1 MNECLSTI
9 KSSRLSAK
17 FLINTYMKKT
27 LLKIIRLLV
36 PNKTV
41 VIQANITELGP
52 SEFLKER
59 NALITGGTSGIGFAV
74 AKAML
79 RAGANV
85 CITGRTQEKIDVAVG
100 RLQKYIYGNQK
111 VFGQVLDNSNIAN
124 FTSAIID
131 INNRFNCASFDILV
145 NNAGVQDGIFGSTT
159 EEQYDSVLNT
169 NLKGVY
175 FLSQIV
181 ATNMKNNNVCGNIL
195 NIASVSSIRPATS
208 PYMLSKWGIKGL
220 TKGLAKMLI
229 PYGITVNAIAPG
241 ATATPML
248 GRGNDN
254 LHNPNN
260 PMGRMTTVEEIANM
274 AVVLVSDMGR
284 SVVGDVIYMTGG
296 AGTITYDD
304 LTYNF

>member
-1 MNECLSTI
+1 
-9 KSSRLSAK
+9 
-17 FLINTYMKKT
+17 MKKT
-27 LLKIIRLLV
+27 LLKLIRLIV
-36 PNKTV
+36 PHKTV

-52 SEFLKER
+52 SEFLKDR
-59 NALITGGTSGIGFAV
+59 NALITGGTSGIGFAI

-79 RAGANV
+79 QARANV
-85 CITGRTQEKIDVAVG
+85 CITGRSQEKIDDAVC
-100 RLQKYIYGNQK
+100 RLHKYIDGNQK
-111 VFGQVLDNSNIAN
+111 VFGQVLDNRNIST
-124 FTSAIID
+124 FTATIND
-131 INNRFNCASFDILV
+131 INRCFNCASFDILV
-145 NNAGVQDGIFGSTT
+145 NNAGVQNGIFGSTT

-175 FLSQIV
+175 FLTQIV
-181 ATNMKNNNVCGNIL
+181 ATNMKNSNVSGNIL

-208 PYMLSKWGIKGL
+208 PYMLSKWGIKGF
-220 TKGLAKMLI
+220 TQGLAKMLI

-254 LHNPNN
+254 LYNPSN

-274 AVVLVSDMGR
+274 AVVLVSNMGK
-284 SVVGDVIYMTGG
+284 SVVGDVLYMTGG
-296 AGTITYDD
+296 AGTITFDD